1 MHETH
6 QRISQWATAAAH
18 VSALCIVQY
27 AVAYTEHNIG
37 LLVVR
42 VNLYVQRVWIRSN
55 RVLAPVITVH

>member
-42 VNLYVQRVWIRSN
+42 VNLYVQRV
-55 RVLAPVITVH
+55 